1 MKVLIVDNERNIITG
16 LISLLRAYCSD
27 VQEIEWATDISSA
40 KVVIQEFRPN
50 LLFLDIELDEGTGID
65 LLNQIDNYNFQL
77 IFITAYD
84 QYAIEAFKYS
94 AIDYLLKPIDPD
106 DLTSAVQRAKEMML
120 RKDDQLKLHVLINN
134 LHNLSNSDKKI
145 IVSDK
150 DNIYAVDIN
159 SILYLRADGPYT
171 RIQRLKDYIFAS
183 KNLKH
188 FESMLLY
195 AGFYRVHHSYLANL
209 SHMKRFDKI
218 DNIIELSNGEKVP
231 VSIRKKE
238 GLLNAIK
245 GSMLK

>member
-1 MKVLIVDNERNIITG
+1 MKALIVDNERNIITG
-16 LISLLRAYCSD
+16 LMSLLRAYCPE
-27 VQEIEWATDISSA
+27 VNEIESATDIPSA
-40 KVVIQEFRPN
+40 KSQINEFRPD
-50 LLFLDIELDEGTGID
+50 LLFLDIELDDGTGID
-65 LLNQIDNYNFQL
+65 LLNQLDTYDFQL

-84 QYAIEAFKYS
+84 QYAIEAFRYS

-106 DLTSAVQRAKEMML
+106 DLSSAVNRAKEMIL
-120 RKDDQLKLHVLINN
+120 RKDDQLKLQVLINN
-134 LHNLSNSDKKI
+134 LHNLANSDKKI

-159 SILYLRADGPYT
+159 SILYLKADGPYT
-171 RIQRLKDYIFAS
+171 RIKRINDYIFAS

-209 SHMKRFDKI
+209 SHMKRFDKVE
-218 DNIIELSNGEKVP
+218 NVIELSNGEKVP
-231 VSIRKKE
+231 VSVRKKE